1 VLRLFDPQAHA
12 PLVDL
17 NGRLRDLAGDAAF
30 QAGRAYLRKGV
41 VKQVTVAGTTAHAT
55 VSGSTDYRVSL
66 AFGDRTKA
74 GCTCPAHRR
83 REHCK
88 HVVALCAYL
97 FEQPGD
103 VAEVE
108 AVAAPAQPAGE
119 RPRRAKG
126 AGKDKSSEDQAA
138 LRAAGMETIDRLLS
152 ELADGGAAALGPEKL
167 ALLSRAGELVRALK
181 LRRLGNIVLALQR
194 AAAGQGGDAVDANR
208 FVDLLIDLH
217 FTRRATEA
225 HFAGRATM
233 DPRVA
238 EDLVGKTWR
247 DAELEPIA
255 GLELI
260 NIARTQVAEGDFQID
275 TAWLADT
282 GSGAIFAE
290 KRITPA
296 SMWRQKAPFG
306 YRHRLV
312 VEDARLYPGTLPRR
326 IKLVTTQQTTLRAAD
341 VDCVL
346 AHAPA
351 AVSEL
356 RRTLAERLESP
367 FGADEPAV
375 LFRPGGLITCAERV
389 VAIDDQGGF
398 LDLAWPQRWSRDLP
412 TLLPAPG
419 DYALFGMLRLEAG
432 TLQLRCLSVVSGGF
446 AWGRGPIYPDGA

>member
-1 VLRLFDPQAHA
+1 
-12 PLVDL
+12 
-17 NGRLRDLAGDAAF
+17 LRDLAGDAAF

-41 VKQVTVAGTTAHAT
+41 VKQVTVAGATAHAT
-55 VSGSTDYRVSL
+55 VSGSTDYRVTL
-66 AFGDRTKA
+66 AFGERTKA

-108 AVAAPAQPAGE
+108 AVAATPEPAGA

-126 AGKDKSSEDQAA
+126 AAKDKSGEDQTA
-138 LRAAGMETIDRLLS
+138 LRAGGMETIDRLLT
-152 ELADGGAAALGPEKL
+152 ELADGGATALGPEKL

-194 AAAGQGGDAVDANR
+194 AAAEQGGDAVDANR

-233 DPRVA
+233 DPRLA

-247 DAELEPIA
+247 DADLEPIA

-260 NIARTQVAEGDFQID
+260 NVGCDRSTEGEFKVE
-275 TAWLADT
+275 TAYLAALD
-282 GSGAIFAE
+282 SGTIYAE

-296 SMWRQKAPFG
+296 TMRQTAEIG

-312 VEDARLYPGTLPRR
+312 VEEARLYPGTLPRR
-326 IKLVTTQQTTLRAAD
+326 IKLGTMQRATLRAAD
-341 VDCVL
+341 MDRVL
-346 AHAPA
+346 AHASGT
-351 AVSEL
+351 VSEL
-356 RRTLAERLESP
+356 RRFLAERLDSP

-375 LFRPGGLITCAERV
+375 LFRPSGLIASGDRV
-389 VAIDDQGGF
+389 EAIDDQGGF
-398 LDLAWPQRWSRDLP
+398 LALGWPQRWSRDLP

-419 DYALFGMLRLEAG
+419 EYALFGLLGFEAG
-432 TLQLRCLSVVSGGF
+432 RLQMRCLTAVSGGF